1 MGQQKTVL
9 LVDDEQ
15 IMHDLARAYLERE
28 GFTLQ
33 SAYTGVSGLE
43 TIKDLRPDIVLLDYM
58 LPRMDGE
65 QVFSELRQNP
75 AYEEVRDTPVILLTA
90 RGSDDSLKTRLLKQG
105 IVAYLQKPFGLRELS
120 DVINNIITLRD
131 IRHSHR
137 LLEIEVK
144 STKQHLSSIFHNAPV
159 GIFSCNS
166 HGELL
171 QVNQY
176 LLQILPEL
184 SYENQFINVL
194 HNEFFKDSFFTT
206 GVRYVLETGQSW
218 KKELIPWASGQMKK
232 LILNVH
238 FVPIQVEK
246 DDREDSK
253 SVMGII
259 EDVTEWERKNFQ
271 LKLLSQVSSAMQQT
285 MGLRKLLHLLLTA
298 ITAGPA
304 LSFTRAM
311 IFMVDETESELKG
324 AMGVGPM
331 SSEDAMQIWNRLN
344 RENLN
349 MEQYLFNYGPT
360 LPGENE
366 KLNLHVLA
374 IAIPLNAKTELTKVL
389 QEKRSF
395 RYKIDNQAGKNDAAF
410 PACLNPLQL
419 EDFIAMPVVANDR
432 LLGVIIADN
441 KFGNQP
447 ILEDRIHL
455 LSLIASQAAHGIEKA
470 HSYEQLHEEKQKL
483 EQAYDE
489 LHRAQEKLVH
499 AEKLAAIGEMAAH
512 VAHEIRNPLVT
523 IGGFASQ
530 LQKKTNFEN
539 NETNP
544 AQIIADE
551 VLRLEKILENVLNF
565 TKLPDPEPS
574 INNINK
580 LIEDVVEQIKPVLEN
595 SEITIQTNLQ
605 SNCPDQYFDQ
615 GQLKQVLINL
625 LQNSQQSFEKPGII
639 RITSFLENEIV
650 LIRIEDNGPGIAS
663 DMLTDIFNPF
673 YTTKKH
679 GTGLGLAI
687 SQRIVHGHGGEI
699 RVKTKL
705 GQGTRFDILLPVN
718 FGSGTQENKNS
729 VVNAVIV

>member
-15 IMHDLARAYLERE
+15 IMHDLACAYLERE
-28 GFTLQ
+28 GFTLH

-43 TIKDLRPDIVLLDYM
+43 TIRDLKPDIVLLDYM

-75 AYEEVRDTPVILLTA
+75 EYKEVRDTPVILLTA
-90 RGSDDSLKTRLLKQG
+90 RGSDESLKTRLLKRG
-105 IVAYLQKPFGLRELS
+105 VVAYLQKPFGLRELS

-144 STKQHLSSIFHNAPV
+144 STKQHLSSIFQNAPV

-166 HGELL
+166 QGDLQ

-176 LLQILPEL
+176 LLQLLPEL
-184 SYENQFINVL
+184 SQNDQLINVL
-194 HNEFFKDSFFTT
+194 RDEFFHDSFFTK
-206 GVRYVLETGQSW
+206 GVRFVLQHGRSW
-218 KKELIPWASGQMKK
+218 KKELIPWSGGQMKN

-238 FVPIQVEK
+238 FVPIQVE
-246 DDREDSK
+246 EAGLENAK

-271 LKLLSQVSSAMQQT
+271 LKLLSQVSAAMQQT

-311 IFMVDETESELKG
+311 IFLINDSGRELKG

-331 SSEDAMQIWNRLN
+331 SAEDALEIWNRLN

-349 MEQYLFNYGPT
+349 MEQYIFNYGPR

-366 KLNLHVLA
+366 QLNLSVLA
-374 IAIPLNAKTELTKVL
+374 VSIPLHEHTALTDTLRKK
-389 QEKRSF
+389 EHFWFK
-395 RYKIDNQAGKNDAAF
+395 KEQARNEGYANYPQSLA
-410 PACLNPLQL
+410 PLHL
-419 EDFIAMPVVANDR
+419 EEFIAVPVVANDK
-432 LLGVIIADN
+432 LLGAIIADN
-441 KFGNQP
+441 KFSNQP
-447 ILEDRIHL
+447 IEDDRVHL

-470 HSYEQLHEEKQKL
+470 HSYEQLREEKLKL
-483 EQAYDE
+483 EKALAE
-489 LHRAQEKLVH
+489 LKRTQVRLIHT
-499 AEKLAAIGEMAAH
+499 EKLAAIGEMAAH

-523 IGGFASQ
+523 IGGFARQ
-530 LQKKTNFEN
+530 LQKKNPDGQDAN
-539 NETNP
+539 NP
-544 AQIIADE
+544 AKIIADE

-565 TKLPDPEPS
+565 TKLPDPEPR
-574 INNINK
+574 NDNINQ
-580 LIEDVVEQIKPVLEN
+580 LIHHIVEQLQPEFEN
-595 SEITIQTNLQ
+595 RNITVHLKLQ
-605 SNCPDQYFDQ
+605 ENCPDQHFDQ
-615 GQLKQVLINL
+615 GQIKQVLLNL
-625 LQNSQQSFEKPGII
+625 LKNSQQSFTQQGSIWI
-639 RITSFLENEIV
+639 STQVENEIMR
-650 LIRIEDNGPGIAS
+650 IRVEDNGPGIAH

-687 SQRIVHGHGGEI
+687 SQRIIHGHGGEI
-699 RVKTKL
+699 RVNTKI
-705 GQGTRFDILLPVN
+705 GSGTRFDILLPLN
-718 FGSGTQENKNS
+718 FEPGNQEHNRSTLK
-729 VVNAVIV
+729 AVIV